1 MGVITPRFLS
11 KSGGLVLILRSIF
24 SFSCALSLIL
34 SERAPGE
41 SEKLGEK
48 FKKSDQ
54 KSLSLSLEKATQ
66 ILKNRD

>member
-1 MGVITPRFLS
+1 MKVI
-11 KSGGLVLILRSIF
+11 
-24 SFSCALSLIL
+24 
-34 SERAPGE
+34 GE

-66 ILKNRD
+66 ILKNRDQKIKTPPQF